1 MKIKIKIKIKI
12 LFIYLSLLSMISH
25 FPIFSLL
32 LILARYENFFACLLP
47 AGRVGFTVRFCSVW
61 ADLCRPAV
69 LPCHPGGCC
78 LALALARCLD
88 ALHASRSSHATPAL
102 SRTRARHMT
111 HGLGHHQATSRP
123 ARTRICS
130 AALTDQDLI

>member
-1 MKIKIKIKIKI
+1 
-12 LFIYLSLLSMISH
+12 MISH

-69 LPCHPGGCC
+69 LPCLPGGRCSC
-78 LALALARCLD
+78 SALSRCLD
-88 ALHASRSSHATPAL
+88 ALHASRCSHGTPALSL
-102 SRTRARHMT
+102 SRTRARHMA
-111 HGLGHHQATSRP
+111 HDLGHQKATIRP